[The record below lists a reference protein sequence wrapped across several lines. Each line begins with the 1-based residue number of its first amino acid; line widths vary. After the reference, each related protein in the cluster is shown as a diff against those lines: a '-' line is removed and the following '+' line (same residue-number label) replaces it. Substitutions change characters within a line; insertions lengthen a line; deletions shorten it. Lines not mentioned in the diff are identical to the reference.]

1 MGSKVKH
8 CPIAYPYLIKLSITV
23 LRTHNLCFFLT
34 IFYFHQHMFLFLFVF
49 WAILAVIETSSLPNY
64 SVKKKWKGLK
74 KWCDTTLMSTCG
86 ALNINYTIS

>member
-1 MGSKVKH
+1 MFF
-8 CPIAYPYLIKLSITV
+8 PYNI
-23 LRTHNLCFFLT
+23 
-34 IFYFHQHMFLFLFVF
+34 LFSSTFVPFSVCVFVF

-74 KWCDTTLMSTCG
+74 KWCETTLMSTCG

>member
-1 MGSKVKH
+1 MFF
-8 CPIAYPYLIKLSITV
+8 PYNI
-23 LRTHNLCFFLT
+23 
-34 IFYFHQHMFLFLFVF
+34 LFSSTFVPFSVCVFVF

-74 KWCDTTLMSTCG
+74 KWCDTTLMCTCG

>member
-1 MGSKVKH
+1 MFF
-8 CPIAYPYLIKLSITV
+8 PYNI
-23 LRTHNLCFFLT
+23 
-34 IFYFHQHMFLFLFVF
+34 LFSSTFVPFSVCVFVF

>member
-1 MGSKVKH
+1 MFF
-8 CPIAYPYLIKLSITV
+8 PYNI
-23 LRTHNLCFFLT
+23 
-34 IFYFHQHMFLFLFVF
+34 LFSSTFVPFSVCVFVF

-86 ALNINYTIS
+86 AMNINYTIS

>member
-1 MGSKVKH
+1 MFF
-8 CPIAYPYLIKLSITV
+8 PYNI
-23 LRTHNLCFFLT
+23 
-34 IFYFHQHMFLFLFVF
+34 LFSSTFVPFSVCVFVF

-74 KWCDTTLMSTCG
+74 KWCNTTLMSTCG

>member
-1 MGSKVKH
+1 MFF
-8 CPIAYPYLIKLSITV
+8 PYNI
-23 LRTHNLCFFLT
+23 
-34 IFYFHQHMFLFLFVF
+34 LFSSTFVPFSVCVFVF

-86 ALNINYTIS
+86 ALDINYTIS

>member
-1 MGSKVKH
+1 MFF
-8 CPIAYPYLIKLSITV
+8 PYNI
-23 LRTHNLCFFLT
+23 
-34 IFYFHQHMFLFLFVF
+34 LFSSTFVPFSVCVFVF

-86 ALNINYTIS
+86 ALNINYTLS